1 MKTLKSI
8 FSILVFSLLVTVSA
22 FGQSAPKV
30 IAVINKADWCS
41 VCKANGDRA
50 MAAFTKNNTDGAI
63 AFVGNNVTD
72 DTSEKKSAE
81 ELKKYGL
88 DKVIQKYTG
97 TGVAYF
103 FNPTTKTLLTEISL
117 AEPDNKL
124 AEALTVARNSV
135 K

>member
-8 FSILVFSLLVTVSA
+8 FSISFLGLLLTISA
-22 FGQSAPKV
+22 FGQTSPKV

-41 VCKANGDRA
+41 VCKENGARA
-50 MAAFTKNNTDGAI
+50 MAAFTKNNSDGSI
-63 AFVGNNVTD
+63 VFVGNNVTD
-72 DTSEKKSAE
+72 AVTEKKSAE

-88 DKVIQKYTG
+88 DKVIEKYTG

-103 FNPTTKTLLTEISL
+103 FNPSTKKLIAEVSL

-124 AEALTVARNSV
+124 AETLLVAKNRV